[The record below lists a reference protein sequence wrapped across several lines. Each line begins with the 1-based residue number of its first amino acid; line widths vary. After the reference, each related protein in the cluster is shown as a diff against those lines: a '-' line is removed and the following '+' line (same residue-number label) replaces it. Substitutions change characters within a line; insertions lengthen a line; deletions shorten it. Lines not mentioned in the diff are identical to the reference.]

1 MPVTHTL
8 IPNQLIAAENVST
21 MTVNLTELSDG
32 NSNTGMIVDPTDG
45 VLVCG
50 MSDLVTQPIN
60 GSIFKLNVKSQ
71 VDTKSTINIRVSYD
85 DGTNYVQV
93 AEYII
98 AEEPDDN
105 SFAFATYD
113 GNSLDNDITQLNGD
127 QVNNMQFTIGNGLG
141 IIHDLNVTIDS
152 GTGGRILLPEGRVF
166 LRQGRIRI

>member
-1 MPVTHTL
+1 MAVTHTL
-8 IPNQLIAAENVST
+8 IPNLAIAADNIST
-21 MTVNLTELSDG
+21 ISVNLTELSDG
-32 NSNTGMIVDPTDG
+32 DSGTGMIVDPANG

-50 MSDLVTQPIN
+50 MSDLATQPIN

-71 VDTKSTINIRVSYD
+71 VDTKSTIDIRVSYD
-85 DGTNYVQV
+85 DGSNYIQI
-93 AEYII
+93 ANYII
-98 AEEPDDN
+98 AEGDDS
-105 SFAFATYD
+105 SFTFATYNA
-113 GNSLDNDITQLNGD
+113 NSENNDTDQLNGD

>member
-1 MPVTHTL
+1 MSVTHTL

-45 VLVCG
+45 VLVCA

-60 GSIFKLNVKSQ
+60 GSIFTVNVKSQ

-98 AEEPDDN
+98 AEDN
-105 SFAFATYD
+105 DSSFTFATYNA
-113 GNSLDNDITQLNGD
+113 NSENNDTDQLNGD